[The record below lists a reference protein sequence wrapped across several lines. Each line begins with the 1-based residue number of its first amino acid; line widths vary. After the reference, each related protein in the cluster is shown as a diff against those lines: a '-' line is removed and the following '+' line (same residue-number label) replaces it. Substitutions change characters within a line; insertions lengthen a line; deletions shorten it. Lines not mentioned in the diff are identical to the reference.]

1 MLKLSLKN
9 PIILGISFNSQ
20 HSNDD
25 ELILD
30 SKLEKLS
37 KIVRMCKIVF
47 PGRTFNVSQSNR

>member
-20 HSNDD
+20 DSNDD

-37 KIVRMCKIVF
+37 KTVRM
-47 PGRTFNVSQSNR
+47 NVK